1 MGFRASVIV
10 SRLLQVIMLAKC
22 VLAILEQ
29 NWYKQIGNYKKKMK
43 SFRQALPSTRLHS
56 SSFYIAGGTR
66 KAAKRTEMKHAR
78 AK

>member
-29 NWYKQIGNYKKKMK
+29 NWYKQIGNYTKKIEK
-43 SFRQALPSTRLHS
+43 FS
-56 SSFYIAGGTR
+56 SSVYRPHDCIAAHFTSLVGRERLQNVR
-66 KAAKRTEMKHAR
+66 K
-78 AK
+78 